1 MNKKFVSVSQV
12 LQQAKEALERGETHE
27 ARYWAQIA
35 ASMAPNMEEPWLI
48 LAAVANTRASIAYLE
63 RALAVNPMSE
73 RAHKELDLARRRQLN
88 EKMLPIIREAENHP
102 AQVKAYTRS
111 KPVVQKE
118 RHFLYIPTSLRF
130 LILALLLIAASA
142 YFWAGSSFS
151 ALAAAHNRTTT
162 SSANSQLHYWSQAYL
177 PKPTYTPAPTATLTP
192 ILSPSPTPSPTA
204 TSTFMAT
211 PLPTNTSQPSA
222 RPLQGQGSAASGEK
236 LIVVSIHEQHLYA
249 YQGSKLIYSFIVS
262 TGSNNSTVAGTYHI
276 LDKISDPY
284 GADWNFW
291 MPDWMG
297 IYYVGNLE
305 NGFHALPLLANGQ
318 RLWGNEIGTPASYG
332 CVVLGIA
339 DAQTLY
345 NWADVGTTVQ
355 INP

>member
-12 LQQAKEALERGETHE
+12 LQQAKEALERGKKHE

-35 ASMAPNMEEPWLI
+35 ASMAPNMEEPWLT

-63 RALAVNPMSE
+63 RALAVNPKSE
-73 RAHKELDLARRRQLN
+73 RAQKELDLARRRQFN
-88 EKMLPIIREAENHP
+88 EELLPITREAETPP
-102 AQVKAYTRS
+102 AQVNAYTQP
-111 KPVVQKE
+111 KPVVQKG
-118 RHFLYIPTSLRF
+118 RRSFYIATPLRL
-130 LILALLLIAASA
+130 LILALVLITASA
-142 YFWAGSSFS
+142 YFWAGPSFS
-151 ALAAAHNRTTT
+151 ALAAAHNRTDI
-162 SSANSQLHYWSQAYL
+162 SSQDSQPHYWSQAYL
-177 PKPTYTPAPTATLTP
+177 PKPTYTPSPTATSSST
-192 ILSPSPTPSPTA
+192 LSPSPTPSTIA
-204 TSTFMAT
+204 TSTASPFPM
-211 PLPTNTSQPSA
+211 NTSQPSD
-222 RPLQGQGSAASGEK
+222 RPLPGLGSGASGEK

-249 YQGSKLIYSFIVS
+249 YQGSKLVYSFVVS
-262 TGSNNSTVAGTYHI
+262 TGGNNSTEAGTYHI
-276 LDKISDPY
+276 LDKIPDPY

-297 IYYVGNLE
+297 IYYVGDLE

-318 RLWGNEIGTPASYG
+318 RLWGDEIGTPVSYG

-345 NWADVGTTVQ
+345 DWADVGTTVQ